1 MAAYNV
7 QSLFIFFAIISLLGG
22 GVASLCFK
30 RLDTSAKYWT
40 VATVLWG
47 ITGMLTVFRNE
58 LPPLWSYSIPIG
70 VNSASFILMGLGIV
84 RLYKQGPQWPSLL
97 ALSLATVVYTVTMEL
112 CRLHAGPKV
121 TLVLSGLA
129 FGLSSIWCAYPAHV
143 HFKLTRNR
151 FSMHMRWVM
160 AGLGVLLQGAAGD
173 VLHDDVAEFFRHHRI
188 ENLDDVRVV
197 ELADQRGF
205 VQKEMG
211 VDLALIS
218 IIKNIGG
225 GNLDRHVALGEGVAA
240 QVDRAAGPF
249 ADLFDQL
256 IFAEF
261 FEHRLGSAYRR

>member
-112 CRLHAGPKV
+112 CRLHADPKV

-160 AGLGVLLQGAAGD
+160 AGLGLLHLVRMQGALTGWG
-173 VLHDDVAEFFRHHRI
+173 
-188 ENLDDVRVV
+188 V
-197 ELADQRGF
+197 ETFGQDTWTLGIWSAIF
-205 VQKEMG
+205 VFGIM
-211 VDLALIS
+211 
-218 IIKNIGG
+218 
-225 GNLDRHVALGEGVAA
+225 R
-240 QVDRAAGPF
+240 
-249 ADLFDQL
+249 
-256 IFAEF
+256 
-261 FEHRLGSAYRR
+261 